1 MNLNHIELRVCQI
14 VSRIYHKEPDG
25 SYSILDIQNY
35 IKHIPKKHETLTD
48 NLPIRIFANKIEN
61 RITFKIKTGYYLQL
75 LTSEKIKLL
84 GNVKSKKTKNKNGA
98 NVVHL
103 EINKVVLVDCNI
115 VNKDYQQDSKIL
127 YFDTFVPNKYFGHLF
142 DISQKNLMFLENS

>member
-1 MNLNHIELRVCQI
+1 MVL
-14 VSRIYHKEPDG
+14 
-25 SYSILDIQNY
+25 
-35 IKHIPKKHETLTD
+35 
-48 NLPIRIFANKIEN
+48 
-61 RITFKIKTGYYLQL
+61 
-75 LTSEKIKLL
+75 
-84 GNVKSKKTKNKNGA
+84 
-98 NVVHL
+98 L